1 LGALNEGDVLAGS
14 VARGCCRVETSCL
27 GEART
32 RLRSKARRHNYRIL
46 GVREKLRI
54 ISNVGLI
61 VGQCLLLFVSRDVGL
76 IVIISSSVLSVPF
89 FLRIRMWDVLMLMGF
104 MFVVNVVGLFV
115 Q

>member
-1 LGALNEGDVLAGS
+1 
-14 VARGCCRVETSCL
+14 
-27 GEART
+27 
-32 RLRSKARRHNYRIL
+32 
-46 GVREKLRI
+46 VREKLRI

>member
-1 LGALNEGDVLAGS
+1 M
-14 VARGCCRVETSCL
+14 
-27 GEART
+27 
-32 RLRSKARRHNYRIL
+32 
-46 GVREKLRI
+46 REKLRI

>member
-1 LGALNEGDVLAGS
+1 
-14 VARGCCRVETSCL
+14 
-27 GEART
+27 
-32 RLRSKARRHNYRIL
+32 
-46 GVREKLRI
+46 VRDKLRI